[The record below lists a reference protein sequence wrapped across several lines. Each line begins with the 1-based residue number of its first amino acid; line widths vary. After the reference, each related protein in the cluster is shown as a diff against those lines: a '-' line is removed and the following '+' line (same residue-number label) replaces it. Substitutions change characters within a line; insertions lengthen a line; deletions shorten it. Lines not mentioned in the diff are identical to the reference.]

1 MSDRAPR
8 AASALAALSAT
19 LAIQV
24 YTSVTATA
32 VAVLAPVL
40 AHDFGIAPSWIGVFI
55 GLLYVGAMTGSLA
68 SGELVGRYGAIRVSQ
83 ACVVLCAAGMAAM
96 AVLPATAVALFALTA
111 VLMGMGYGPITVASS
126 EVLVRTTRP
135 DRMALTFSIK
145 QTGVPAGTAIAGALL
160 PAAAL
165 AFGWRGTLAA
175 VAIAGLA
182 VAIASQPIRAA
193 LDDDRSPSLRFTFAA
208 IAEPLAIVLRSPALA
223 RLSAVSFMYS
233 AVQVSLTSFVI
244 VFLTE
249 SLGWPLVAAGLVLT
263 VTTLAG
269 VVGRIAWGALA
280 DRTRA
285 PGKVLAAIGALAA
298 ASAAAFAV
306 ASPAWPAF
314 AIGALAAVFGG
325 TAIGWNGVQLAEVAR
340 QAPRGKAGIVT
351 GATGF
356 VTFFGVVVG
365 PPAFAAIAGA
375 AGGYPAAFGLLAML
389 SIGGAALARGR
400 KPTSPPA

>member
-1 MSDRAPR
+1 LSAEPR
-8 AASALAALSAT
+8 DLALASLLAT
-19 LAIQV
+19 SAIQV
-24 YTSVTATA
+24 YTALA
-32 VAVLAPVL
+32 GAAAAVLAPML
-40 AHDFGIAPSWIGVFI
+40 AADLGITPKWIGVFI
-55 GLLYVGAMTGSLA
+55 ALVYAGAMLA
-68 SGELVGRYGAIRVSQ
+68 SAGCGTFIRRHGAIRTSQ
-83 ACVVLCAAGMAAM
+83 AAVLVCAAGTAIVALTPPH
-96 AVLPATAVALFALTA
+96 AVGIAAVAA
-111 VLMGMGYGPITVASS
+111 VVIGIGYGVITPASS
-126 EVLVRTTRP
+126 HVLARTTP
-135 DRMALTFSIK
+135 PARMSLVFSIK
-145 QTGVPAGTAIAGALL
+145 QPGVPGGAALGGALL

-325 TAIGWNGVQLAEVAR
+325 TAIGWHGAQLAEVAR